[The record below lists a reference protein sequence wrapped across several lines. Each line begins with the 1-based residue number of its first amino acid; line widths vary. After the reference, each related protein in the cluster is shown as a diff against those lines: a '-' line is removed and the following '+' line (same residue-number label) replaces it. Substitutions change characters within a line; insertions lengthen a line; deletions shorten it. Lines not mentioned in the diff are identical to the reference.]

1 MSLVLSSALTP
12 SLARRSRSVALRG
25 ETAEKPGLLAG
36 GGGGGGPEAAC
47 CMDIGDERPV
57 DGVYG
62 EYWEEL
68 LVRKEAELTVD
79 WEDSVDRVLVRVWED
94 RSANVGA
101 CADILSSFEENQQW
115 VIWNRVPCH
124 EEIWN

>member
-1 MSLVLSSALTP
+1 MELIDDDDHRLLLALRIRASVMRRSASVTSLVLGSALTP
-12 SLARRSRSVALRG
+12 SLASRSRSVALRG
-25 ETAEKPGLLAG
+25 ETGEKPGLLAG

-62 EYWEEL
+62 VYWEVL

-79 WEDSVDRVLVRVWED
+79 SADTVDRVLVRV
-94 RSANVGA
+94 
-101 CADILSSFEENQQW
+101 
-115 VIWNRVPCH
+115 
-124 EEIWN
+124 